1 MKLNVLPLM
10 EAIEVYIRK
19 ADDDLEQTL
28 EDEGYVAPVA
38 AVAAINRIE
47 DSIAAA
53 YDKEIAELLKRIED
67 TADIEDFV
75 EEIWPDIR
83 DTSELKNVLEE
94 TFSEEFS
101 NLVKT
106 FTTNWILEEA
116 PDLAGDDR
124 ITKPASQFVKDWS
137 SELAK
142 LMKLSSDEQIEN
154 ILEKAASEHLSVQ
167 EVSQLISDSG
177 IRAAGYQSRRV
188 AVTEV
193 LRMESYS
200 QLEYMRQDPS
210 VERKEWFHTGAHKNK
225 PRQNHIDMSGQ
236 KVPVDEPFELT
247 GNGEDSKKYYP
258 MCPRDTCLPASESIN
273 CHCIMKSI
281 KDKSVLGMSAEERR
295 EMRQKYMD
303 KTDAEWDEKMAAE
316 AEESIDWPKKGTKIS
331 NDQFKEIMK
340 YGRDKG
346 IRLSGFKQFD
356 GDVQTVKDLVD
367 DVDAIAVDFP
377 LIKEGK
383 KPVTIQL
390 DENIA
395 PNDFAVTRN
404 HMICINANAFRD
416 TKRLAEE
423 YQKLVDSGW
432 FVKETD
438 YRSIIRHEVGHVV
451 VNKYGLNGLEA
462 AKAITGAKTTAITL
476 HTVKKELSEYA
487 ASYEDGTEIVSEA
500 FSGIYSSAEPNEFAL
515 QIIESFGIIQEKE

>member
-1 MKLNVLPLM
+1 MKLNVVPLM
-10 EAIEVYIRK
+10 DAIERYIAK
-19 ADDDLEQTL
+19 ANDDLEKTL
-28 EDEGYVAPVA
+28 EEEGYVAPDI

-47 DSIAAA
+47 DMIAES
-53 YDKEIAELLKRIED
+53 YEKEVSELLKRIEN
-67 TADIEDFV
+67 AANIENFID
-75 EEIWPDIR
+75 EIWPDIQ
-83 DTSELKNVLEE
+83 DASELKNVLEE
-94 TFSEEFS
+94 AFSAEFTD
-101 NLVKT
+101 LVKT
-106 FTTNWILEEA
+106 FTTNWMLEEA
-116 PDLAGDDR
+116 PDLAVDDR
-124 ITKPASQFVKDWS
+124 ITKPTLQYVKNWS
-137 SELAK
+137 TELSN
-142 LMKLSSDEQIEN
+142 LMKLSNDEQIEN
-154 ILEKAASEHLSVQ
+154 ILEKAANEHLSIQ

-188 AVTEV
+188 ALTEV

-200 QLEYMRQDPS
+200 QLEYMRQDPA
-210 VERKEWFHTGAHKNK
+210 VEKKEWFHTGAHKNK
-225 PRQNHIDMSGQ
+225 PRPNHIAMSGQ

-281 KDKSVLGMSAEERR
+281 KDKSVFGMSAEERR

-303 KTDAEWDEKMAAE
+303 DVDAEWDEKMAAE

-331 NDQFKEIMK
+331 NDKFKEIMS

-356 GDVQTVKDLVD
+356 GDIQTVKDLVD

-395 PNDFAVTRN
+395 PNDFAITRN
-404 HMICINANAFRD
+404 HIICINANAFRD

-432 FVKETD
+432 FVKGTD

-451 VNKYGLNGLEA
+451 VNKYRLDGLET
-462 AKAITGAKTTAITL
+462 AKAVTGAKSKAITL

-500 FSGIYSSAEPNEFAL
+500 FSGVYSSTEPNEFAL
-515 QIIESFGIIQEKE
+515 QIIESLGIIQEKE

>member
-10 EAIEVYIRK
+10 DAIEVYIRK
-19 ADDDLEQTL
+19 ADDDLEHTL
-28 EDEGYVAPVA
+28 ENEGYIAPAV
-38 AVAAINRIE
+38 AVAAINQIE
-47 DSIAAA
+47 DTVAAA
-53 YDKEIAELLKRIED
+53 YDEEVKKLLKRIED
-67 TADIEDFV
+67 AANIKDFV
-75 EEIWPDIR
+75 DEVWPDIQ
-83 DTSELKNVLEE
+83 DASELKKILEKA
-94 TFSEEFS
+94 FSEEFTDLI
-101 NLVKT
+101 NT
-106 FTTNWILEEA
+106 FTKNWILEEA
-116 PDLAGDDR
+116 PDLAVDDR
-124 ITKPASQFVKDWS
+124 MTKPTLHFVKSWS
-137 SELAK
+137 EELANI
-142 LMKLSSDEQIEN
+142 MKLSSDDKITD
-154 ILEKAASEHLSVQ
+154 ILEKAVSEHLSVQ

-188 AVTEV
+188 AITEV

-210 VERKEWFHTGAHKNK
+210 VEIKEWFHTGAHKNK
-225 PRQNHIDMSGQ
+225 PRPNHVAMSGQ
-236 KVPVDEPFELT
+236 QVPVDEPFELT
-247 GNGEDSKKYYP
+247 GRDGVRYYP

-316 AEESIDWPKKGTKIS
+316 AEESIDWPKKGTRIS

-356 GDVQTVKDLVD
+356 GDAQTVKDLVD
-367 DVDAIAVDFP
+367 DVDAIAIDFP

-383 KPVTIQL
+383 KPITILL
-390 DENIA
+390 DESIDSK
-395 PNDFAVTRN
+395 DFAVTRN
-404 HMICINANAFRD
+404 HIICINANAYRN
-416 TKRLAEE
+416 TAMLADE

-432 FVKETD
+432 FVKGTD

-451 VNKYGLNGLEA
+451 ENKYGLNGLEA
-462 AKAITGAKTTAITL
+462 VKNVTGIKSDVEAMDI
-476 HTVKKELSEYA
+476 VGKELSDYA
-487 ASYEDGTEIVSEA
+487 YGVDGEIVSEC
-500 FSGIYSSAEPNEFAL
+500 FSGAYSSGKKNEFAL
-515 QIIESFGIIQEKE
+515 QVIESFGIIQEKE